1 MIPGLDDAWLLF
13 LVSALPIAGA
23 LFTLA
28 MPGVDRLALRYVGMG
43 TSVATGV
50 LACRAAYVAI
60 LPSTPPSA
68 VVDVVTITGLHLDVG
83 PVHLALDGLAVP
95 LLLSL
100 VVATPIALR
109 SGAPR
114 VFERTQFYI
123 VTILFAEG
131 LLAAALVVDGVL
143 LRLAVSAVASV
154 PFFALVAL
162 FGGPQRGTTTMR
174 AAMIWMLVDIAALAV
189 VAWRAARAGIEPP
202 RATVDDLA
210 RGAATLGADLQPW
223 IFLVLAAPG
232 LVRLAAG
239 PFSVWLAAFLD
250 EAPVSAVILGACG
263 AAPLGA
269 HLVLRMAV
277 PTAPQG
283 LVMLMPWICAVGALA
298 VVLSGVIA
306 IAERDLRRLLAQL
319 LQASGVVAALSL
331 LCLGDAGVLAGTA
344 HVVAAGASAT
354 WALTAIEATER
365 RFETRDAVD
374 LAGLAQAVPLL
385 ATFLILGL
393 FALTCVPGLGAGATL
408 WLASSALATSPG
420 LAAAGL
426 PPLASAWLAVSMVTG
441 ALLASVGV
449 VGAARRILQPA
460 PRKARPI
467 LDELNAGQAA
477 RLFVP
482 AGFALAA
489 GLFASTLVEGAGVP
503 ARALASRARTAAGL
517 SEAPPP
523 PPGPAAV
530 APVDD
535 VEPVEPVAPVEP
547 APDDIEVG
555 AP

>member
-1 MIPGLDDAWLLF
+1 MIPGLSDTWTLL
-13 LVSALPIAGA
+13 LVFALPMAGA
-23 LFTLA
+23 LFALV

-43 TSVATGV
+43 TSVATGIV
-50 LACRAAYVAI
+50 AIRAAW
-60 LPSTPPSA
+60 LA
-68 VVDVVTITGLHLDVG
+68 VSEPLSWQLMPLFAGHSPVG
-83 PVHLALDGLAVP
+83 GAGGVRLSLDGLAVP

-114 VFERTQFYI
+114 VLERTQFYV
-123 VTILFAEG
+123 VTVLFAEG
-131 LLAAALVVDGVL
+131 LLAAALVVDGAL
-143 LRLAVSAVASV
+143 LRLAVATLASV
-154 PFFALVAL
+154 PLFALVAL

-174 AAMIWMLVDIAALAV
+174 AAMIWLLVDIAAIAV
-189 VAWRAARAGIEPP
+189 VAWLAARAGVEAP
-202 RATVDDLA
+202 RASVADLRA
-210 RGAATLGADLQPW
+210 GAATLSPALQPW

-250 EAPVSAVILGACG
+250 EAPVSAVILAACG

-269 HLVLRMAV
+269 HLVVRLAV
-277 PTAPQG
+277 PVAPQG
-283 LVMLMPWICAVGALA
+283 LLVLLPWLCAIGALA
-298 VVLSGVIA
+298 VVLSGIIA

-319 LQASGVVAALSL
+319 LQASGVVSALSL
-331 LCLGDAGVLAGTA
+331 LCFGAAGISAGTV

-374 LAGLAQAVPLL
+374 LAGLGKAVPLL
-385 ATFLILGL
+385 AAFLVLGL
-393 FALTCVPGLGAGATL
+393 CSLTVIPALGAGTTL
-408 WLASSALATSPG
+408 WIAVRAIATAPG

-426 PPLASAWLAVSMVTG
+426 PSLMSAWVALSLVVG

-449 VGAARRILQPA
+449 AAAARRILQPA

-467 LDELNAGQAA
+467 HDELNAGQAA

-482 AGFALAA
+482 AAVALAA
-489 GLFASTLVEGAGVP
+489 GLLASSIMLPGADTAHGLAAG
-503 ARALASRARTAAGL
+503 ARAAAHI
-517 SEAPPP
+517 
-523 PPGPAAV
+523 
-530 APVDD
+530 VDD
-535 VEPVEPVAPVEP
+535 DATPFAPRGGSG
-547 APDDIEVG
+547 G

>member
-1 MIPGLDDAWLLF
+1 MNATDVLIPGLDDAWLLL
-13 LVSALPIAGA
+13 LVFALPIAGA

-43 TSVATGV
+43 TSVATGA
-50 LACRAAYVAI
+50 LALRASWVAVG
-60 LPSTPPSA
+60 TQQA
-68 VVDVVTITGLHLDVG
+68 GLHLDAG
-83 PVHLALDGLAVP
+83 PVHLALDGLSAP

-100 VVATPIALR
+100 AIATPIALR

-154 PFFALVAL
+154 PLHALVAL

-174 AAMIWMLVDIAALAV
+174 AAMIWLLVDIAALAV
-189 VAWRAARAGIEPP
+189 ITWLAARAGAEPA
-202 RATVDDLA
+202 RAQVGDLVA
-210 RGAATLGADLQPW
+210 GAQSLGADMQPW
-223 IFLVLAAPG
+223 LFLVLAAPG

-250 EAPVSAVILGACG
+250 EAPVSAVILFACG

-269 HLVLRMAV
+269 HLLVRMALV
-277 PTAPQG
+277 VAPQG
-283 LVMLMPWICAVGALA
+283 LVVVMPWLCALGALGA
-298 VVLSGVIA
+298 VLSGVIA

-331 LCLGDAGVLAGTA
+331 LCFADAGVLAGTA

-385 ATFLILGL
+385 ATFLVLGL
-393 FALTCVPGLGAGATL
+393 FALSCVPALGAGASL
-408 WLASSALATSPG
+408 WAASSAIAASPG

-426 PPLASAWLAVSMVTG
+426 PPLASAWLAVSLVVG

-482 AGFALAA
+482 AAFALAA
-489 GLFASTLVEGAGVP
+489 GLLAPRMIADLGGAHARSLVE
-503 ARALASRARTAAGL
+503 RARTAAGMA
-517 SEAPPP
+517 SSSSSSSSTSSPMSSWGDAAGGTPV
-523 PPGPAAV
+523 PAS
-530 APVDD
+530 
-535 VEPVEPVAPVEP
+535 EP
-547 APDDIEVG
+547 AP
-555 AP
+555 